1 MTDGVRLATPRGRAL
16 LAATALGSGM
26 AFLDSTVVNVAL
38 PTIGRELD
46 ASLAALQWTVNAYTL
61 TLAALIL
68 LGGSL
73 GDRLGR
79 RRIYLLGVVWFTVA
93 SVLCAVAPTA
103 EVLIAARA
111 LQGIGGALLTPGA
124 LAILQTTMHPDD
136 RPRAIGVWAGL
147 TGVAGVIGPLL
158 GGWLLE
164 FDWRWVFAINVPLAA
179 VTVWLI
185 VVTAPESRDE
195 EAGGRFDV
203 AGAVLGA
210 AALGAST
217 YALISWPDSGASVL
231 NVTMAVLS
239 VAAAVAFLHRERAAE
254 HPMVPL
260 SLFSDRTFS
269 GINLMTLA
277 VYAGLSGV
285 MFFLVLQLQLS
296 LGWTPLEAGIA
307 TIPTTILM
315 LLFSG
320 RSADLAKRFGVRPP
334 LVTGSLIGA
343 VGVVLLAAV
352 GDGDSYLVDVLPGV
366 TLLGIGLTTLV
377 PTLTATVMASA
388 PQHLA
393 GVASGVNNGVARA
406 AGLLAVA
413 ALPAIAGLSGAAY
426 EDPELLTD
434 AYRIAVGVCAGLLA
448 AGAVAAMTL
457 RPRVLT
463 EPTATAP
470 AAAQPEPEPGLAPV
484 SAQAIRPPAAVPAP
498 CSAPGLPPAHG
509 C

>member
-1 MTDGVRLATPRGRAL
+1 MSDGVRLATPRGRAL

-79 RRIYLLGVVWFTVA
+79 RRIYVVGIVWFTAA
-93 SVLCAVAPTA
+93 SVLCALAPTV

-111 LQGIGGALLTPGA
+111 LQGVGGALLTPGA
-124 LAILQTTMHPDD
+124 LAILQTAIHPDD
-136 RPRAIGVWAGL
+136 RPRAIGAWAGL
-147 TGVAGVIGPLL
+147 TGVSGVIGPLL

-164 FDWRWVFAINVPLAA
+164 YDWRWVFAINVPLAA
-179 VTVWLI
+179 LTLWLI
-185 VVTAPESRDE
+185 LVSAPESRDD

-203 AGAVLGA
+203 AGAALGA
-210 AALGAST
+210 VALGAST
-217 YALISWPDSGASVL
+217 YALISWPESGASAL
-231 NVTMAVLS
+231 NVGMAVVS
-239 VAAAVAFLHRERAAE
+239 VAAAAGFIYRERAAE

-269 GINLMTLA
+269 GINLMTFA

-285 MFFLVLQLQLS
+285 MFFIVLQLQVS
-296 LGWTPLEAGIA
+296 LGWSPLEAGIA
-307 TIPTTILM
+307 TVPTTILM

-320 RSADLAKRFGVRPP
+320 RSADLARRFGVRPP
-334 LVTGSLIGA
+334 LVVGSLCGA
-343 VGVVLLAAV
+343 AGVALLVMVGAGDDYLA
-352 GDGDSYLVDVLPGV
+352 DVLPGV

-434 AYRIAVGVCAGLLA
+434 AYQIAMGVCAALLA

-457 RPRVLT
+457 RPRALT
-463 EPTATAP
+463 E
-470 AAAQPEPEPGLAPV
+470 
-484 SAQAIRPPAAVPAP
+484 PPAAVPAGAVQTASAAPAP
-498 CSAPGLPPAHG
+498 CSAPGLPPSHG
-509 C
+509 S